1 MLNLNF
7 KYKNIYAGLLGISL
21 LFVSCQDQLETNPLD
36 QFANE
41 SFWKSENDAL
51 LAITG
56 LYRGE
61 IQMNNGA
68 EYTLSDWWSYY
79 GLLYLEF
86 ASDNAYDRRGDN
98 ADLTKLSDGTLTSSV
113 GVLRNFWRNSYKRIA
128 RANFFLENISKAPLD
143 EATRNRYIA
152 EARFI
157 RAAQYYYLSQHFGSV
172 PLVTKVLTL
181 HEANNVD
188 KASKEEIV
196 AFVHKEFTEAIDAL
210 PSHAN
215 LTTQERGRITKQG
228 VWAFLGRLQLSEKD
242 YRGAINSYQSIISAN
257 ENSID
262 ANYSSLFDGTNETS
276 NEILFAT
283 QYLTDLGSNAMLQH
297 QYPATAGGWHLH
309 NPLGSLVEAYGF
321 NDGTMFSYEDMR
333 YDATDLTKGRDPRLS
348 YTIITNGDK
357 FKDFE
362 YQSHPDLTSSKDQLT
377 TTKQATRTGYGLR
390 KFNNEKFTGDLQNS
404 GIDLPVIRYAE
415 VLLSYLEAKLENGD
429 AIDQALL
436 DATINKVRAR
446 ASVNMP
452 AIQVTDA
459 AMLRPIL
466 RNERRV
472 ELALEGI
479 RYWDLLRWDIAH
491 DVLQGEF
498 YGAPFPDANNLRVNP
513 SGVKDQYSRWY
524 VTSKKF
530 RKGQDR
536 YWPVPQSEVNV
547 NPKLK

>member
-215 LTTQERGRITKQG
+215 LATQERGRITKQG
-228 VWAFLGRLQLSEKD
+228 VWAFLGRLQLSEQD

-283 QYLTDLGSNAMLQH
+283 QYLTDLASNAMLQH

-452 AIQVTDA
+452 PIEVTDA

-536 YWPVPQSEVNV
+536 YWPVPQSEINV

>member
-1 MLNLNF
+1 MLYSKF
-7 KYKNIYAGLLGISL
+7 KYKNIWVGLLGVSM
-21 LFVSCQDQLETNPLD
+21 LFAGCQDRLETNPLD

-51 LAITG
+51 LAVTG

-68 EYTLSDWWSYY
+68 EYSPTDWWSYY

-113 GVLRNFWRNSYKRIA
+113 GVLRNYWRNSYKRIA
-128 RANFFLENISKAPLD
+128 RTNFFLENINKAPLD
-143 EATRNRYIA
+143 ETTRNRYIA

-181 HEANNVD
+181 QEANNVD
-188 KASKEEIV
+188 KASKDDIV
-196 AFVHKEFTEAIDAL
+196 AFVNKEFTEALNDL
-210 PSHAN
+210 PSYAG
-215 LTTQERGRITKQG
+215 LSPQERGRISKQG

-242 YRGAINSYQSIISAN
+242 YSGAIESYGAIISAN

-262 ANYSSLFDGTNETS
+262 PNYGSLFDGTNETS
-276 NEILFAT
+276 SEIIFGT
-283 QYLTDLGSNAMLQH
+283 QYLTDLATNAMLQH

-309 NPLGSLVEAYGF
+309 NPLGSLVEAYQF
-321 NDGTMFSYEDMR
+321 DDGTNFSYEDGR
-333 YDATDLTKGRDPRLS
+333 YDAGSITKDRDPRLG
-348 YTIITNGDK
+348 YTVITNGDT

-390 KFNNEKFTGDLQNS
+390 KYNNEKFSGDLQNS

-452 AIQVTDA
+452 AIQTTDA
-459 AMLRPIL
+459 AALRPIM

-491 DVLQGEF
+491 EVLQGEF
-498 YGAPFPDANNLRVNP
+498 YGAPFPGANNLRVNP
-513 SGVKDQYSRWY
+513 SGVKDQYNRWY

-536 YWPVPQSEVNV
+536 YWPVPQAEVNV

>member
-1 MLNLNF
+1 MLYSKF
-7 KYKNIYAGLLGISL
+7 KYKNIWVGLLGVSM
-21 LFVSCQDQLETNPLD
+21 LFAGCQDRLETNPLD

-51 LAITG
+51 LAVTG

-68 EYTLSDWWSYY
+68 EYSPTDWWSYY

-113 GVLRNFWRNSYKRIA
+113 GVLRNYWRNSYKRIA
-128 RANFFLENISKAPLD
+128 RTNFFLENINKAPLD
-143 EATRNRYIA
+143 ETTRNRYIA

-181 HEANNVD
+181 QEANNVD
-188 KASKEEIV
+188 KASKDDIV
-196 AFVHKEFTEAIDAL
+196 AFVNKEFTEAVNDL
-210 PSHAN
+210 PSYAG
-215 LTTQERGRITKQG
+215 LSPQERGRISKQG

-242 YRGAINSYQSIISAN
+242 YSGAIESYGAIISAN

-262 ANYSSLFDGTNETS
+262 PNYGSLFDGTNETS
-276 NEILFAT
+276 SEIIFGT
-283 QYLTDLGSNAMLQH
+283 QYLTDLATNAMLQH

-309 NPLGSLVEAYGF
+309 NPLGSLVEAYQF
-321 NDGTMFSYEDMR
+321 NDGTNFSYEDGR
-333 YDATDLTKGRDPRLS
+333 YDAGSITKDRDPRLG
-348 YTIITNGDK
+348 YTVITNGDT

-390 KFNNEKFTGDLQNS
+390 KYNNEKFSGDLQNS

-452 AIQVTDA
+452 AIQTTDA
-459 AMLRPIL
+459 AALRPIM

-491 DVLQGEF
+491 EVLQGEF
-498 YGAPFPDANNLRVNP
+498 YGAPFPGANNLRVNP
-513 SGVKDQYSRWY
+513 SGVKDQYNRWY

-536 YWPVPQSEVNV
+536 YWPVPQAEVNV